1 MSKEIVYEDDKV
13 IVYTEYEYEP
23 ASHIYNDNEVNL
35 NIINERL

>member
-13 IVYTEYEYEP
+13 IVYAEYEP

-35 NIINERL
+35 YIINERL

>member
-13 IVYTEYEYEP
+13 IAYAEYEP

-35 NIINERL
+35 NIPNERL

>member
-13 IVYTEYEYEP
+13 IVYAEYNP

-35 NIINERL
+35 NIPNERL

>member
-13 IVYTEYEYEP
+13 IAYAEYDP

-35 NIINERL
+35 NIPNERL

>member
-13 IVYTEYEYEP
+13 IAYAEYDP

-35 NIINERL
+35 NMPNERL

>member
-13 IVYTEYEYEP
+13 IAYAEYEP

-35 NIINERL
+35 NIPNERP

>member
-13 IVYTEYEYEP
+13 IVYTEYNP

-35 NIINERL
+35 NITNERV

>member
-13 IVYTEYEYEP
+13 IAYAEYDP
-23 ASHIYNDNEVNL
+23 ASHIYNDNEINL